1 MLLIITQLLDFCDL
15 GNWIWDLGKWRFWA
29 VLKADQSFLANRMQR
44 TVLRMHYGIFLGIMV
59 YALWYIPWYYGICI
73 MVYSLV
79 LRMHYGIFLG
89 IMVYALWYIPWMDFG
104 IFLGVC
110 IGIFLVFC
118 LKVI

>member
-1 MLLIITQLLDFCDL
+1 MSMLLIITQLLDFCDL
-15 GNWIWDLGKWRFWA
+15 GNWIWDVGKWRFWA

-44 TVLRMHYGIFLGIMV
+44 TVLRMHYD
-59 YALWYIPWYYGICI
+59 
-73 MVYSLV
+73 
-79 LRMHYGIFLG
+79 IFLG